1 MLVTAPPRAE
11 PGSVRAQ
18 AQALLEAARAGQAQP
33 LLLKGR
39 KLGLLCEDAQAGQA
53 LLFLRAAGALGA
65 HVAHLRPS
73 LWHFDTPAEVQ
84 HTARMLGRLY
94 DAVECQG
101 MAPGLVRQIGLWAGV
116 PVFPHLAGQ
125 AELPDAAA
133 SAGDDTRRFVLQ
145 ALLLQALT

>member
-1 MLVTAPPRAE
+1 MTPLPQVE
-11 PGSVRAQ
+11 SESVHAQ
-18 AQALLEAARAGQAQP
+18 AQALLETARAGQAQP

-39 KLGLLCEDAQAGQA
+39 KLGLLCEDAQHGQA
-53 LLFLRAAGALGA
+53 QLFERAAGALGA

-73 LWHFDTPAEVQ
+73 LCRLDTPSQVQ

-116 PVFPHLAGQ
+116 PVFHHLAGQ
-125 AELPDAAA
+125 AGAPQNDA
-133 SAGDDTRRFVLQ
+133 DTDADTDPRHFLLQ